1 MRIYTKKIL
10 SIFLALAMLLTMFP
24 ASAVKAEETTQ
35 TVACSKVAASGGQSG
50 IPENTYLVAVG
61 GEGTGTSTT
70 GSNAGAAYIS
80 GETASSSST
89 ILGGAR
95 RAGIGFDLS
104 EFDIENPDLIS
115 NAAVTINVQSVN
127 GNMED
132 SSKFWTK
139 AGLFAVDA
147 SYYDNISADESS
159 YPAKNGDYS
168 QTATVYCDE
177 QIANNEAGLG
187 VKTFNVTDW
196 IRAALKAGDTKAVFR
211 LQTVIAGWYFYYTG
225 DNAPTL
231 SITTITAQDAVERAA
246 AGLSLPQ
253 NAIFNLAL
261 PTEGKY
267 GTAISWT
274 SDHPEIIA
282 ADGTVTRPSEDTAVV
297 LTAKVKLGTA
307 ETEKTF
313 TVTVKAGGSTGY
325 YLMSYTNS
333 EESTALGSSLHLAYS
348 QDGKDYT
355 ALNSNTGICFANNA
369 GGQKNSSPNGLKNLY
384 IFQKA
389 DGTYGLA
396 ATNVSAQKYIY
407 VFDSDN
413 LVDFTN
419 ERKLAV
425 NTNVIKDLQVERQG
439 NGYKIYWS
447 DGITQY
453 GAFTDDLQT
462 VNSQGAEAYNVEY
475 RSVSGSLPEGAEV
488 GNIFEVSKDTYEYV
502 MDRLGIVKNT
512 GMKPVEVNVQVGET
526 VDLQKAL
533 PEKVTAEYNDG
544 STKDMSVEW
553 NTSDLEQID
562 LSKEGT
568 YRITGTVGQTQ
579 YPNPFIAQRADP
591 CILKGNDG
599 YYYFTASY
607 PMLGGNDKD
616 GYDKIVL
623 RRSETIAGLAS
634 AKEITIWDCDDT
646 TDEFRYI
653 WAPEI
658 RLVNDQYYVFYTS
671 SVTSDSV
678 WSIRPHVLKCTNPAD
693 IMNPSSWE
701 KKGVMQAVSGDTK
714 AFSGF
719 SLDMTVFENNGRWYV
734 VWAQT
739 DGFSSLFIAEVDKDE
754 PWKCI
759 SEAVKISIPEYS
771 WERVNENVDEGPSVI
786 KNGNG
791 TIYLAFSASGTG
803 PEYCVGLLSIDE
815 NADMLDAS
823 AWKKQAYPVLTSS
836 DVPGEYGPG
845 HNSFTEDEEGN
856 PIFVYHARGEAC
868 YKDQCEWA
876 NQGPLYDPCR
886 DARLKRVHWSADGA
900 PILKMSYEE
909 ELAEENKTVTATI
922 TVSDDRN
929 PSGSDVEKVKADLEK
944 ISLEKSNYELTA
956 GDTAAITVNYPEGFE
971 AALTASGLKA
981 ETTYSGQNAFVT
993 VDKTGKIT
1001 AVAAGTA
1008 TITVKVTLND
1018 AEATS
1023 KILSA
1028 AVTVKA
1034 KPGNQDGNNQGGSGS
1049 GSDTDTTPA
1058 KIQLSITKAISLGVG
1073 GSVKLTATV
1082 TNKAGEN
1089 LKNQKITWSVDKKG
1103 KNAAS
1108 VNKSGKVTA
1117 KKTGTATIT
1126 AKTSNGITA
1135 KLKITVKKKPT
1146 KITITS
1152 PKKKTATLKKG
1163 KTLKIKTKLTPS
1175 KAASYKLTYT
1185 SSKKKVASVSALG
1198 VVKGLKKGTTTITVK
1213 TYNGKRAKVKVMVK

>member
-1 MRIYTKKIL
+1 M
-10 SIFLALAMLLTMFP
+10 
-24 ASAVKAEETTQ
+24 
-35 TVACSKVAASGGQSG
+35 
-50 IPENTYLVAVG
+50 
-61 GEGTGTSTT
+61 
-70 GSNAGAAYIS
+70 
-80 GETASSSST
+80 
-89 ILGGAR
+89 
-95 RAGIGFDLS
+95 
-104 EFDIENPDLIS
+104 
-115 NAAVTINVQSVN
+115 
-127 GNMED
+127 
-132 SSKFWTK
+132 
-139 AGLFAVDA
+139 
-147 SYYDNISADESS
+147 
-159 YPAKNGDYS
+159 
-168 QTATVYCDE
+168 
-177 QIANNEAGLG
+177 
-187 VKTFNVTDW
+187 
-196 IRAALKAGDTKAVFR
+196 
-211 LQTVIAGWYFYYTG
+211 
-225 DNAPTL
+225 
-231 SITTITAQDAVERAA
+231 
-246 AGLSLPQ
+246 
-253 NAIFNLAL
+253 
-261 PTEGKY
+261 
-267 GTAISWT
+267 
-274 SDHPEIIA
+274 
-282 ADGTVTRPSEDTAVV
+282 
-297 LTAKVKLGTA
+297 
-307 ETEKTF
+307 
-313 TVTVKAGGSTGY
+313 
-325 YLMSYTNS
+325 
-333 EESTALGSSLHLAYS
+333 
-348 QDGKDYT
+348 
-355 ALNSNTGICFANNA
+355 
-369 GGQKNSSPNGLKNLY
+369 
-384 IFQKA
+384 
-389 DGTYGLA
+389 
-396 ATNVSAQKYIY
+396 
-407 VFDSDN
+407 
-413 LVDFTN
+413 
-419 ERKLAV
+419 
-425 NTNVIKDLQVERQG
+425 
-439 NGYKIYWS
+439 
-447 DGITQY
+447 
-453 GAFTDDLQT
+453 
-462 VNSQGAEAYNVEY
+462 
-475 RSVSGSLPEGAEV
+475 
-488 GNIFEVSKDTYEYV
+488 
-502 MDRLGIVKNT
+502 
-512 GMKPVEVNVQVGET
+512 
-526 VDLQKAL
+526 
-533 PEKVTAEYNDG
+533 
-544 STKDMSVEW
+544 
-553 NTSDLEQID
+553 
-562 LSKEGT
+562 
-568 YRITGTVGQTQ
+568 
-579 YPNPFIAQRADP
+579 
-591 CILKGNDG
+591 
-599 YYYFTASY
+599 
-607 PMLGGNDKD
+607 
-616 GYDKIVL
+616 
-623 RRSETIAGLAS
+623 
-634 AKEITIWDCDDT
+634 
-646 TDEFRYI
+646 
-653 WAPEI
+653 
-658 RLVNDQYYVFYTS
+658 
-671 SVTSDSV
+671 
-678 WSIRPHVLKCTNPAD
+678 
-693 IMNPSSWE
+693 
-701 KKGVMQAVSGDTK
+701 
-714 AFSGF
+714 
-719 SLDMTVFENNGRWYV
+719 
-734 VWAQT
+734 
-739 DGFSSLFIAEVDKDE
+739 
-754 PWKCI
+754 
-759 SEAVKISIPEYS
+759 
-771 WERVNENVDEGPSVI
+771 I

-791 TIYLAFSASGTG
+791 VIYLAFSASGTG

-993 VDKTGKIT
+993 VNKTGKIT

-1034 KPGNQDGNNQGGSGS
+1034 KPGNQDGNNQGGSGN

-1073 GSVKLTATV
+1073 ESVKLTASV

-1108 VNKSGKVTA
+1108 VNKSGKVNA